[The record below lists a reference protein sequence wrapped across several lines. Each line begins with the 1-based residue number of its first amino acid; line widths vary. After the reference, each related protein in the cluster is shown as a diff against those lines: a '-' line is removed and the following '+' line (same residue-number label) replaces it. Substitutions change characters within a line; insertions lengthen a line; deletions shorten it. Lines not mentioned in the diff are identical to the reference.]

1 MTRTHRSTIPAPH
14 RLLMLAL
21 WMLCSILAATVAH
34 AQGQPDDPPGR
45 VARLSDV
52 DGQVWLFNG
61 ESNEWVGIERNRPLT
76 SGDRIATDNGAR
88 AEITLGSTTLR
99 LDAATELDIVDLDD
113 RSFHVHL
120 ASGSVAAR
128 IRVPQA
134 IAEFGLETDEG
145 RFRAT
150 TVGRFRFDRVDQ
162 ASELT
167 VYNGQ
172 AVFEGRQSALP
183 LTSGQHSQF
192 WLDNAGAAQY
202 NLVAPT
208 RDSFAAWNDDRDR
221 AADRPVATRFV
232 SPEMTGAADLDN
244 YGGWEQTPDYGA
256 VWIPRG
262 VSADWAPYSAGHWAW
277 VRPWGWTWVDDAPWG
292 FAPFHYGRWVNYRDT
307 WCWAPG
313 SYVARPVYAPALVAW
328 IGGPRVGVSL
338 NIGGGGPPVGWFPL
352 APHEVYVPSYR
363 ASPLYLREVN
373 ITHVT
378 NVTIINNVVNNTNG
392 AADHRE
398 FMNRRFPNAV
408 TVVPSNVF
416 TGRQQVGP
424 AAAQYRGNP
433 QVRAFVSDTRPGPVM
448 NAPPVAAPS
457 FSPRGPEG
465 RPPVRPPFDVRAQ
478 QGGGAVGRP
487 GAPALLGASAMTPGR
502 LGMPPSPVQRQ
513 PQGGRVD
520 EQRVPDAQR
529 GMPQRQIDAQRMND
543 AARATDDARMNDA
556 GRMNNAVRP
565 GVPMRGNDARGVDP
579 QRGNDVQR
587 GDDTPRSG
595 NPARRVDGP
604 PRTVEMQ
611 PRPIAAPQ
619 RTPDASRSEV
629 QRPGGPQAP
638 AAEAAR
644 SADVPKPAPP
654 EATRP
659 PTPDPRANRPD
670 ATPRR
675 DEKRG
680 NDKKDE
686 KS

>member
-1 MTRTHRSTIPAPH
+1 MTRTHRSTIPAPY
-14 RLLMLAL
+14 RILMFAF

-167 VYNGQ
+167 VYDGQ

-183 LTSGQHSQF
+183 LTSGQHAQF

-232 SPEMTGAADLDN
+232 SPEMTGAADLDD

-292 FAPFHYGRWVNYRDT
+292 FAPFHYGRWVNYRDR

-313 SYVARPVYAPALVAW
+313 NYVARPVYAPALVAW
-328 IGGPRVGVSL
+328 IGGPAVGVSL
-338 NIGGGGPPVGWFPL
+338 SIGGGGPPVGWFPL

-363 ASPLYLREVN
+363 ASPVYLREVN

-433 QVRAFVSDTRPGPVM
+433 QVRAFVSDTRPGPAM

-457 FSPRGPEG
+457 FMPRGPEG
-465 RPPVRPPFDVRAQ
+465 RPPARPPFEARMP
-478 QGGGAVGRP
+478 GGGGGRP
-487 GAPALLGASAMTPGR
+487 GAPGPLGMPSAAPTTTPGR
-502 LGMPPSPVQRQ
+502 PGTPQSPVQRP
-513 PQGGRVD
+513 PQS
-520 EQRVPDAQR
+520 VPDVQR
-529 GMPQRQIDAQRMND
+529 GPDGQRGNLQRQIDAQRVNDPRMND
-543 AARATDDARMNDA
+543 AARTNDA
-556 GRMNNAVRP
+556 ARLAMPV
-565 GVPMRGNDARGVDP
+565 RGNEAPRGNEA
-579 QRGNDVQR
+579 QRGDDVQR
-587 GDDTPRSG
+587 GVA
-595 NPARRVDGP
+595 PARRGDPAQRGVDTP
-604 PRTVEMQ
+604 T
-611 PRPIAAPQ
+611 RPITAPQ
-619 RTPDASRSEV
+619 RPLDAPRTDAPRQATPPTPTPEPPRAVEAPRVAS
-629 QRPGGPQAP
+629 
-638 AAEAAR
+638 
-644 SADVPKPAPP
+644 P

-659 PTPDPRANRPD
+659 PAPDPRANRPD
-670 ATPRR
+670 AQPRR
-675 DEKRG
+675 DEKRV